1 MAFQIGSNFELN
13 AQLPL
18 DVRTVV
24 PNITA
29 RNALVPSKVYQGSIV
44 YVISED
50 KYYYY
55 NTSNQWV
62 VFNTGSAGGGSNNF
76 PVENI
81 VYTTGNLDIFDQK
94 RFENATN
101 LEGSPFLY
109 SGLGKY
115 TENYFSALLSG
126 GSGVYNSPTTRNSV
140 VFLNF
145 DKDGEYD
152 INLPNISGSVI
163 NDNIKYIISNTYKED
178 VSINFYDWSQSQKLT
193 GDSASDLFG
202 GSVATNSDGTLLMMG
217 GNGDNSNA
225 GAALVYTGSAVAGWQ
240 LRQKLTGDNVSD
252 NFGWSVATNSDGT
265 LLMMGGYGDDD
276 GGSNAGAAYIYTS
289 PNTQFLYQPD
299 FTLNFKTSG
308 IDENQNYTEPFNL
321 QSLNDFVENDSISFY
336 FDENSNWTILDK
348 IQNNFLPEHSHEIED
363 IAGMPDLEN
372 IVYATGNQ
380 TISGIKTFS
389 TQISVNN
396 IRPILTGT
404 PVVLNPLYI
413 DVYNG
418 ILGYNINFVPSY
430 GLDWKS
436 GILSSNNGAEGWS
449 FTKRPTVNGTGVL
462 LSGEATQTDLSSTV
476 RTTGDQP
483 ISGVKTFINTT
494 RVDSVNFTRN
504 FITTGTPYNF
514 STSGVVINDGP
525 YEFVTRIYTGWN
537 NAIINPSDD
546 NRSIKLSS
554 GSYIN
559 ITVSGRNNPDVQVAW
574 FAIKNTGD
582 SNPIQFNLLNGG
594 APVNFIRLGGF
605 SVFNFSG
612 FLPREYDRIAIGV
625 LGSNLFPLITVSGD
639 FGIQNEIIL
648 ESRNNRLFLGNSGV
662 LFQGESVL
670 SNGTINSMIRLT
682 QAQYNA
688 LSPKDSTTFYVIV
701 G

>member
-1 MAFQIGSNFELN
+1 
-13 AQLPL
+13 
-18 DVRTVV
+18 
-24 PNITA
+24 
-29 RNALVPSKVYQGSIV
+29 
-44 YVISED
+44 
-50 KYYYY
+50 
-55 NTSNQWV
+55 
-62 VFNTGSAGGGSNNF
+62 
-76 PVENI
+76 
-81 VYTTGNLDIFDQK
+81 
-94 RFENATN
+94 
-101 LEGSPFLY
+101 
-109 SGLGKY
+109 
-115 TENYFSALLSG
+115 
-126 GSGVYNSPTTRNSV
+126 
-140 VFLNF
+140 
-145 DKDGEYD
+145 
-152 INLPNISGSVI
+152 
-163 NDNIKYIISNTYKED
+163 
-178 VSINFYDWSQSQKLT
+178 
-193 GDSASDLFG
+193 
-202 GSVATNSDGTLLMMG
+202 MG
-217 GNGDNSNA
+217 GYGDDDGGSNA